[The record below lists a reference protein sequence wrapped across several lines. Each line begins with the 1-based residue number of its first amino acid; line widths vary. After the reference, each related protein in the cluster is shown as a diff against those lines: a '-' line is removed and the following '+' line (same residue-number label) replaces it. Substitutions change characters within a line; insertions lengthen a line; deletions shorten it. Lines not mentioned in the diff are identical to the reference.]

1 MTGNIQFGNG
11 PDEKNEL
18 ETRKTAGEEMQTDAK
33 LEQALTDFRASVH
46 AWTEAAYSRE
56 RAAETTVRRRG
67 WRLAAGW
74 ALGFALLAGGITT
87 GVVEHQRQEE
97 AARMAEAAQQQAREQ
112 QQAAAK
118 DQARQQDPGL
128 LAKVDDDTSQEVP
141 DAMEPLARLME
152 DSGNQ

>member
-18 ETRKTAGEEMQTDAK
+18 EARKTGDELQADAK

-46 AWTEAAYSRE
+46 AWSEAAYSRQPTV
-56 RAAETTVRRRG
+56 ETTVRRRS

-74 ALGFALLAGGITT
+74 ALGCVLLAGGITT
-87 GVVEHQRQEE
+87 GIVEHQRQDE
-97 AARMAEAAQQQAREQ
+97 ATRMAEAGQQQAREQ
-112 QQAAAK
+112 QQTAAK
-118 DQARQQDPGL
+118 VQARQQDPGL

-152 DSGNQ
+152 ENGNP